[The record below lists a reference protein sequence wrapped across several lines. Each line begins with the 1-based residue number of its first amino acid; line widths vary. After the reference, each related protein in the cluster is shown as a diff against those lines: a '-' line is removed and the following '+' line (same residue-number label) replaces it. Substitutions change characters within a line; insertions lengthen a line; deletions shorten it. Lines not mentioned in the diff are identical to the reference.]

1 MALIFALLGDIFL
14 LQEAENYFLLGLGSF
29 FIMQLLYA
37 YVFAKQIRIG
47 ALKEIDK
54 IIYISI
60 VGILLNFFLWNHT
73 GGLRLPVICYT
84 LSILAMAITATV
96 RWKVSGYKQVL
107 WGVLLF
113 VFSDSYLGINKFR
126 ISLWEADLVVMSSYM
141 AAQGLIVFG
150 YVKGLKNQF

>member
-54 IIYISI
+54 IIYI
-60 VGILLNFFLWNHT
+60 LL
-73 GGLRLPVICYT
+73 
-84 LSILAMAITATV
+84 
-96 RWKVSGYKQVL
+96 
-107 WGVLLF
+107 
-113 VFSDSYLGINKFR
+113 
-126 ISLWEADLVVMSSYM
+126 
-141 AAQGLIVFG
+141 
-150 YVKGLKNQF
+150 

>member
-1 MALIFALLGDIFL
+1 
-14 LQEAENYFLLGLGSF
+14 
-29 FIMQLLYA
+29 
-37 YVFAKQIRIG
+37 
-47 ALKEIDK
+47 
-54 IIYISI
+54 